1 MPIFKLNR
9 RALSFQAMTNRL
21 PAMTDPLEFLNSV
34 GSTIPVRDAYQQIHG
49 AIHASLSDVER
60 SVQAVFERL
69 GPESTITERM
79 IQDANDD
86 IRTDLALA
94 STFAGAKRDELIL
107 ETVARVERLYI
118 QRLIISSDQ
127 EPPVRRWNDLADR
140 AIRRDLP
147 PVSEPGQT
155 HLDVPS
161 SERRK
166 RLGRWRAETDEW
178 LETLCLNHVGEVIR
192 TLLAEVTEYTAT
204 WNESVYE
211 LRRHSNVGGQLFQQV
226 TDAEYWTFQ
235 SDDPTVKNLLVGEQA
250 QDIAARILNR
260 FQMGNKDLAGISRS
274 VREGLEGKRVYGPSR
289 VDTQELAELIAVAIA
304 QKIRETVSVDTGFLS
319 LVSSGAKFGE
329 ELGELLADMH
339 MGTVAMEEKMWRI
352 GEVRVGHVDSAA
364 GVGITSSNLHDSVI
378 RGLGGGRKFAAVEGH
393 PGDNHR
399 FEVQM
404 STVGAPISDL
414 SIYREMVNAWYAWH
428 FDDSRG
434 ANGQNSDW
442 METLKKESWKLY
454 PDIGQDTGVRNAIVE
469 LIDDDLKGIWNGR
482 EDIATRLA
490 NAQLSDEDQDVIKGL
505 RNGARRAASI
515 NSNPNY
521 DENE

>member
-1 MPIFKLNR
+1 
-9 RALSFQAMTNRL
+9 
-21 PAMTDPLEFLNSV
+21 
-34 GSTIPVRDAYQQIHG
+34 
-49 AIHASLSDVER
+49 
-60 SVQAVFERL
+60 
-69 GPESTITERM
+69 
-79 IQDANDD
+79 
-86 IRTDLALA
+86 
-94 STFAGAKRDELIL
+94 
-107 ETVARVERLYI
+107 
-118 QRLIISSDQ
+118 
-127 EPPVRRWNDLADR
+127 
-140 AIRRDLP
+140 
-147 PVSEPGQT
+147 
-155 HLDVPS
+155 
-161 SERRK
+161 
-166 RLGRWRAETDEW
+166 
-178 LETLCLNHVGEVIR
+178 
-192 TLLAEVTEYTAT
+192 
-204 WNESVYE
+204 
-211 LRRHSNVGGQLFQQV
+211 
-226 TDAEYWTFQ
+226 
-235 SDDPTVKNLLVGEQA
+235 
-250 QDIAARILNR
+250 
-260 FQMGNKDLAGISRS
+260 MGNKDLAGISRS

-304 QKIRETVSVDTGFLS
+304 RKIRETVSVDTGFLS

-454 PDIGQDTGVRNAIVE
+454 PDIGQDTGRAQRHRRN
-469 LIDDDLKGIWNGR
+469 D
-482 EDIATRLA
+482 
-490 NAQLSDEDQDVIKGL
+490 
-505 RNGARRAASI
+505 RR
-515 NSNPNY
+515 
-521 DENE
+521 